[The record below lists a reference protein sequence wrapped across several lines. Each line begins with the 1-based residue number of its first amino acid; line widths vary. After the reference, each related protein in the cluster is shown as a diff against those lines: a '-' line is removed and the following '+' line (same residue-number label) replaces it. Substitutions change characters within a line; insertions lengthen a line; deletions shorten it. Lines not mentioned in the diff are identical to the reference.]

1 MILID
6 LQRTR
11 YAVPQF
17 SVHISAYMHVPPSG
31 RGSGAARR
39 PTPRSVRSRQCGFEL
54 TAGLEQS
61 TLCSASNP
69 CPLIYHFVSRPPTRA
84 SMAPFGLSS
93 SYFVSC
99 VSLNMCFVFLY
110 VCDVYV
116 CLICENPGIDVV
128 LTRAV
133 SLLWSVGD
141 RHRRVAVRR
150 SLSIQ
155 GHTCKAPL
163 GYMILTYRVLRYA
176 VPLLKP

>member
-1 MILID
+1 
-6 LQRTR
+6 
-11 YAVPQF
+11 
-17 SVHISAYMHVPPSG
+17 MHVPPSG

-39 PTPRSVRSRQCGFEL
+39 LTPRSVRSRQRGFEL
-54 TAGLEQS
+54 TAGLGQS

-69 CPLIYHFVSRPPTRA
+69 CPLTYHFVSRPPTRA

-99 VSLNMCFVFLY
+99 VSLCVCFVFLY

-155 GHTCKAPL
+155 GHTCKAPFGVHDIDL
-163 GYMILTYRVLRYA
+163 SSTTVRSTFIKTLMVSASHLRSL
-176 VPLLKP
+176 PLATGPSTCAY